1 MPCYYYLVTTLLLPC
16 YYLATPEYYFA
27 NPVTIPCLC
36 LGALL
41 LTSYS
46 RYYLPPVY
54 LKKAGEQRVSL
65 GYCSGDSV
73 TRDTDTFCGRTG

>member
-1 MPCYYYLVTTLLLPC
+1 MPC
-16 YYLATPEYYFA
+16 YLATPEYYFD
-27 NPVTIPCLC
+27 NSFCLVTT
-36 LGALL
+36 LL
-41 LTSYS
+41 LL
-46 RYYLPPVY
+46 LPPIY

>member
-1 MPCYYYLVTTLLLPC
+1 MPC
-16 YYLATPEYYFA
+16 YYLAS
-27 NPVTIPCLC
+27 
-36 LGALL
+36 ALL